1 MIDAVYETSHGDVL
15 DQICHRHYGVIDS
28 AIERVLE
35 ANPGLADRGAI
46 LPRGVR
52 ILLPAVPAEN
62 TTSSIQPTVRLW
74 D

>member
-1 MIDAVYETSHGDVL
+1 MVDAVYETLGGDVL
-15 DQICHRHYGVIDS
+15 DQICHRHYGAVDGV
-28 AIERVLE
+28 IERVLE
-35 ANPGLADRGAI
+35 ANPGLAERGAI

-62 TTSSIQPTVRLW
+62 TTPAIQPTVRLW